1 MKLVPGQLNYL
12 ALPPGQTAPFDVGA
26 LQRAGLPIA
35 PYIEH
40 GSWETGQPDIMF
52 YGRDPYRGVM
62 GMYGNYV
69 TLNGLGNTAAAGVA
83 VSIASVQN
91 RLNQGGAG
99 LTADGLWGSRT
110 RTALEAFARA
120 QGVTLPA
127 FNTAQYK
134 LVNNRN
140 VIVPAALAAAIG
152 GASGGK
158 TQAWEPSG
166 PADADASTDPTNA
179 QKPFPG
185 FPGTSFPQI
194 GERNIMQDAAAWAP
208 TFFPRN
214 QPRPPTQSRR
224 AAAPAAEAPPAPP
237 APVQDAS
244 PNRTL
249 LYVGIVGTLALL
261 GLGVFL
267 LRPKKAA

>member
-40 GSWETGQPDIMF
+40 GSWQTGQPDIMF

-69 TLNGLGNTAAAGVA
+69 TLNGLGNTAAESVT
-83 VSIASVQN
+83 VSVASVQN

-99 LTADGLWGSRT
+99 LTTEGLWGNRT

-120 QGVTLPA
+120 QGVALPA
-127 FNTAQYK
+127 FNTARYK

-152 GASGGK
+152 GASAASGGK
-158 TQAWEPSG
+158 TQAFEPSG
-166 PADADASTDPTNA
+166 PVDPDASTDPTNA
-179 QKPFPG
+179 QKPFFATLP
-185 FPGTSFPQI
+185 FDRILSIAPSI
-194 GERNIMQDAAAWAP
+194 GPRPAALP
-208 TFFPRN
+208 MRN
-214 QPRPPTQSRR
+214 QRR
-224 AAAPAAEAPPAPP
+224 TPAAELVEPAAAP
-237 APVQDAS
+237 VQAAS
-244 PNRTL
+244 PNRTM
-249 LYVGIVGTLALL
+249 LYVGIGVGTLALV

-267 LRPKKAA
+267 MRRKGNA

>member
-12 ALPPGQTAPFDVGA
+12 ALPPGQTAPFDVAA

-35 PYIEH
+35 PYVEH

-69 TLNGLGNTAAAGVA
+69 TLNGLGNTAAAGVT
-83 VSIASVQN
+83 VSVESVQN
-91 RLNQGGAG
+91 RLNQSGAG
-99 LTADGLWGSRT
+99 LAADGLWGNRT

-140 VIVPAALAAAIG
+140 VIVPAALAVAIG
-152 GASGGK
+152 GASAASGGK

-166 PADADASTDPTNA
+166 PADSAATPT
-179 QKPFPG
+179 QKSFIPGIPFPKV
-185 FPGTSFPQI
+185 
-194 GERNIMQDAAAWAP
+194 GERNIMQNMENAAAWAP

-214 QPRPPTQSRR
+214 QMPTAP
-224 AAAPAAEAPPAPP
+224 AASAPAAFAPAAFAPAAEAPA
-237 APVQDAS
+237 A
-244 PNRTL
+244 PNRTK
-249 LYVGIVGTLALL
+249 LYVGASIAALALV

-267 LRPKKAA
+267 LRQKKAA

>member
-40 GSWETGQPDIMF
+40 GSWETGQPYIMF

-69 TLNGLGNTAAAGVA
+69 TLNGLGNTAAAGVT
-83 VSIASVQN
+83 VSVASVQN

-99 LTADGLWGSRT
+99 LTADGLWGNRT

-120 QGVTLPA
+120 QGVALPA
-127 FNTAQYK
+127 FNTARYK

-152 GASGGK
+152 GASAASGGK

-179 QKPFPG
+179 QKPGDRITRSTLNQLLTIAP
-185 FPGTSFPQI
+185 SI
-194 GERNIMQDAAAWAP
+194 GPRPAAP
-208 TFFPRN
+208 PMRN
-214 QPRPPTQSRR
+214 QRR
-224 AAAPAAEAPPAPP
+224 TPAAEPVEPVEPAAAP
-237 APVQDAS
+237 VQAAS
-244 PNRTL
+244 PNRTM
-249 LYVGIVGTLALL
+249 LYVGIGVGTLALL